1 MLSCLAIV
9 PRGAAKEV
17 PDQQELSAAELNAL
31 VQKQAGLS
39 MEELVSRHS
48 NKRHEEEQTAERNY
62 GLVSAG

>member
-31 VQKQAGLS
+31 VQKQAGMS
-39 MEELVSRHS
+39 MEELVSRHG
-48 NKRHEEEQTAERNY
+48 NKRHEEEHTAERNHDII
-62 GLVSAG
+62 SAS